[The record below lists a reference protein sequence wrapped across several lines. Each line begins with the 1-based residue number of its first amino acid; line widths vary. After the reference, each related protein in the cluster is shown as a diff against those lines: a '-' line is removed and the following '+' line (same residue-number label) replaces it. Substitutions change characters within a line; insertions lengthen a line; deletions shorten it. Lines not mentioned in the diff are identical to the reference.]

1 MINMVSCWLL
11 QFYAYNKNIK
21 IERIKMMNISE
32 DNKNYYYF
40 GNPSLKEEETLN
52 RFGFS
57 YLRDEFDE
65 FGNTYEIWIL
75 DKEE

>member
-11 QFYAYNKNIK
+11 QFYAYNKNT
-21 IERIKMMNISE
+21 MNISE

-52 RFGFS
+52 RLGFS

-65 FGNTYEIWIL
+65 FGNTYKIWIL

>member
-1 MINMVSCWLL
+1 MVLCWLL
-11 QFYAYNKNIK
+11 QFYVYNKNT
-21 IERIKMMNISE
+21 MNISE

-52 RFGFS
+52 RLGFS